1 MASLILINPSTI
13 SLERP
18 RNHAKK
24 IESLTPEN
32 KPVSHSVPQHD
43 LKWRFFWRIGD
54 VPKETKFPLLNM
66 DAVIPPEI
74 PEWSFI
80 MDAWGSKMLNALNVT
95 AEMAAKG
102 FGLPSD
108 AFSSRLSCGPHLL
121 APTGSDY
128 SVSGEEGTVLAGFH
142 YDLNFL
148 TIHGK
153 SRYPGLYVWTRSGQ
167 RVAVAVPNGCLLVQV
182 CSACLHLVF

>member
-1 MASLILINPSTI
+1 
-13 SLERP
+13 
-18 RNHAKK
+18 
-24 IESLTPEN
+24 
-32 KPVSHSVPQHD
+32 
-43 LKWRFFWRIGD
+43 
-54 VPKETKFPLLNM
+54 M

-74 PEWSFI
+74 PEWNFI

-95 AEMAAKG
+95 AVMASKG

-108 AFSSRLSCGPHLL
+108 AFSSRLFCGPHLL

-182 CSACLHLVF
+182 CTSGLHFVLTFTYYSRMYLLTVTTPLSDICYFYHIGWKAA